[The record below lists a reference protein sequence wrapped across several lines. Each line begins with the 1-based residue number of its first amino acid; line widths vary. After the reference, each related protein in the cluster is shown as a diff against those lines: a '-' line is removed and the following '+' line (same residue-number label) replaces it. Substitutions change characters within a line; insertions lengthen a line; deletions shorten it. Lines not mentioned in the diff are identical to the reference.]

1 MKIGWIGTGVMG
13 AAMASH
19 VQNAGHELYVY
30 NRTKEKAGHLLDHG
44 AIWCSSPAE
53 VALNSE
59 VVFTIVGLPRD
70 VEEVYLGEKGILSVT
85 GKCQVMVDMTTSTPS
100 LAKTLYKAARE
111 KGLESLDAPV
121 TGGDIGARQGTLAI
135 MVGGTRETYE
145 KILPLFSLFGKK
157 VSYMGEAGA
166 GQHAKICNQISVAG
180 TMIGMV
186 EALLYAYKQGLDPV
200 EVIDIVGSGA
210 GSSWSLN
217 NLGPRI
223 VRGDYKSG
231 FFVEHFVKDLGI
243 AIQEANTVGLALPGL
258 SLVHQLYV
266 AVKAQGKGKSATQ
279 SLFLA
284 LKSMSGVD

>member
-19 VQNAGHELYVY
+19 VQNGGHELYVF
-30 NRTKEKAGHLLDHG
+30 NRTKKKAAQLLEKG
-44 AIWCSSPAE
+44 ASWCSTPAE
-53 VALNSE
+53 VSQKSE
-59 VVFTIVGLPRD
+59 IVFTIVGLPKD
-70 VEEVYLGEKGILSVT
+70 VEEVYLGENGLFSRKGMCKIT
-85 GKCQVMVDMTTSTPS
+85 VDMTTSTPS
-100 LAKTLYKAARE
+100 LAKTLFSI
-111 KGLESLDAPV
+111 GMDNGIQCLDAPV
-121 TGGDIGARQGTLAI
+121 TGGDIGAKQGSLAI
-135 MVGGTRETYE
+135 MVGGTKETYE
-145 KILPLFSLFGKK
+145 KVLPLLSLFGKK
-157 VSYMGEAGA
+157 ISYMGGAGA

-186 EALLYAYKQGLDPV
+186 EALLYAYKQGLDLSKII
-200 EVIDIVGSGA
+200 EVVGSGA

-217 NLGPRI
+217 TLGPRI

-231 FFVEHFVKDLGI
+231 FFVEHFVKDMGI
-243 AIQEANTVGLALPGL
+243 ALQEANSAGLSLPGL

-284 LKSMSGVD
+284 LKSMSGLD